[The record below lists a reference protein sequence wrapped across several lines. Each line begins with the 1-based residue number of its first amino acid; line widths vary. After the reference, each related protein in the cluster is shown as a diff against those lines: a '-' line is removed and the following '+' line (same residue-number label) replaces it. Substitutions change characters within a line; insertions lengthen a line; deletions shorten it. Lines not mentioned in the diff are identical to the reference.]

1 MTETILVP
9 DLGDD
14 VKEGTVVNIAV
25 AVGEMVSEGQ
35 TLLEVETDKVVLE
48 IPATKAGCV
57 TELYLVVDNKVS
69 QGDKIISLALG
80 SLEADSPSEPN
91 KAVTKQ
97 APSESVTA
105 DPITQTKL
113 PPEVAIAPTHEQQIV
128 IGAIFPAGPG
138 TRRLAREI
146 GVAISDVTG
155 SGPRGRISIADVK
168 AYAKQRAKGQQVVTA
183 HANTA
188 QKSLPDLSAYGNV
201 HRQAMTGIER
211 ITSENMSH
219 AWTQIPHAWLQEKI
233 DITELEAARQRHKGT
248 VKAQTGGS
256 LTITAIIVKA
266 LSQTLRQFPRF
277 NAAFDAHSNE
287 VVYLDYC
294 HIGVAVDTPAGLV
307 VPKVENADQKGLM
320 AISSDLVELA
330 DKARKRKLTAKDL
343 SGAGITVSNLGGLG
357 LSGIFPIVNW
367 PQVAILGIAASQ
379 IEACFINGEFKPRLM
394 MPVTLAFDHRMING
408 ADGARFIAYLK
419 QLLED
424 SFALLL

>member
-1 MTETILVP
+1 MTEIILVP

-25 AVGEMVSEGQ
+25 ALGEMVSEGQ

-57 TELYLVVDNKVS
+57 TDLYLAVDNKVS

-80 SLEADSPSEPN
+80 SLETDSPSKPN
-91 KAVTKQ
+91 KAV
-97 APSESVTA
+97 APSKSVLA
-105 DPITQTKL
+105 VPNTQTRL
-113 PPEVAIAPTHEQQIV
+113 SPEVAIASTHEQQIA
-128 IGAIFPAGPG
+128 IGEILPAGPG
-138 TRRLAREI
+138 PRRLAREI
-146 GVAISDVTG
+146 GVAISEVTG

-168 AYAKQRAKGQQVVTA
+168 SYAKQRAKGQQVATA

-233 DITELEAARQRHKGT
+233 DITELEAARQRHKET

-256 LTITAIIVKA
+256 LTITAIVVKA
-266 LSQTLRQFPRF
+266 LAQTLRQFPRF
-277 NAAFDAHSNE
+277 NAAFDAQSNE

-330 DKARKRKLTAKDL
+330 DKARTRKLTAKDL
-343 SGAGITVSNLGGLG
+343 SGAGITVSNLGGMG
-357 LSGIFPIVNW
+357 LSAIFPIVNW
-367 PQVAILGIAASQ
+367 PQVAILGVAASQ

-394 MPVTLAFDHRMING
+394 MPITLAFDHRMING

-424 SFALLL
+424 SFTLLL

>member
-1 MTETILVP
+1 VTETILVP

-25 AVGEMVSEGQ
+25 ALGEMISEGQ

-57 TELYLVVDNKVS
+57 TDLYLAIDNKVS
-69 QGDKIISLALG
+69 QGDKIISLALD
-80 SLEADSPSEPN
+80 SLDADSPSEPN
-91 KAVTKQ
+91 KAVIEQ
-97 APSESVTA
+97 APSESVLA
-105 DPITQTKL
+105 VANTQTKL
-113 PPEVAIAPTHEQQIV
+113 PPKVAIASTHEQQIAT
-128 IGAIFPAGPG
+128 GAIIPAGPG

-146 GVAISDVTG
+146 GVAISEVTG

-168 AYAKQRAKGQQVVTA
+168 SYAKQRAKGQQVATA

-188 QKSLPDLSAYGNV
+188 QKSLPDLSVYGNV

-256 LTITAIIVKA
+256 LTITAILVKA
-266 LSQTLRQFPRF
+266 LAQTLRQFPRF
-277 NAAFDAHSNE
+277 NAAFDPQSNE

-320 AISSDLVELA
+320 AISSDLVKLA
-330 DKARKRKLTAKDL
+330 DKARTRKLTAKDL

-357 LSGIFPIVNW
+357 LSSIFPIVNW
-367 PQVAILGIAASQ
+367 PQVAILGVASSQ
-379 IEACFINGEFKPRLM
+379 VEACFINGEFKPRLM
-394 MPVTLAFDHRMING
+394 MPITLAFDHRMING

-424 SFALLL
+424 SFTLLL